1 MTQLDLEH
9 RYYDYLYSKGY
20 SSNEALRRVLQWYLT
35 YFQGFQRVLDI
46 GCGNGEFLQI
56 LQAAGHEAVGVD
68 IDPAMVEQCQ
78 AQGLTA
84 HTADVRTWLPTQA
97 GHYDAIFSSN
107 VIEHLDAPT
116 VEDIVAGAYQALR
129 PGGLLLLGTPN
140 PESAIVHL
148 HEYWRDPTHVRLY
161 SRQLLEFFL
170 HNAGFI
176 EVQSNVNH
184 ETRWE
189 GIDTMLE
196 ALSRATTPPEAT
208 EHVPPPR
215 QHHRV
220 ADLHPWPAP
229 PGPQSSLRQ
238 RLSFR
243 LLHLVFKKFLE
254 PYLDIARLDLEHYR
268 QHIVQLTEQVDWLQ
282 RQMTVVQN
290 RTNHQDEQIQQLGAQ
305 IQQLGTSTRFLYPAR
320 EAFVYGYKPKTVV

>member
-20 SSNEALRRVLQWYLT
+20 SSNEALLRVLQWYLT

-68 IDPAMVEQCQ
+68 IDPAMVEQCR

-97 GHYDAIFSSN
+97 GHFDAIFSSN

-116 VEDIVAGAYQALR
+116 VETIVAGAYQALR

-170 HNAGFI
+170 HNAGFV
-176 EVQSNVNH
+176 EVQSDLNR
-184 ETRWE
+184 ETHW
-189 GIDTMLE
+189 GGVDTMLE
-196 ALSRATTPPEAT
+196 ALSRATTPLEAT
-208 EHVPPPR
+208 ERVPPLR
-215 QHHRV
+215 HRHGV

-229 PGPQSSLRQ
+229 PGAQSSLRQ
-238 RLSFR
+238 RLSYR

-254 PYLDIARLDLEHYR
+254 PYLDAARLDLEHQR
-268 QHIVQLTEQVDWLQ
+268 QHIVQLTAQVDWLQ
-282 RQMTVVQN
+282 RRLMSVQN
-290 RTNHQDEQIQQLGAQ
+290 QADQQGQQLGNN
-305 IQQLGTSTRFLYPAR
+305 IQFLYPAR
-320 EAFVYGYKPKTVV
+320 EAFVYGYKPKVVA

>member
-20 SSNEALRRVLQWYLT
+20 SSNEALRRVLEWYLT
-35 YFQGFQRVLDI
+35 YFQGFPRVLDI
-46 GCGNGEFLQI
+46 GCGNGEFLHI

-68 IDPAMVEQCQ
+68 IDPAMVEQCR

-116 VEDIVAGAYQALR
+116 VEGIVAGAYQALR

-148 HEYWRDPTHVRLY
+148 YEYWRDPTHVRLY

-170 HNAGFI
+170 HNAGFV
-176 EVQSNVNH
+176 EVQSALNR
-184 ETRWE
+184 ETHW
-189 GIDTMLE
+189 GGVDTMLE
-196 ALSRATTPPEAT
+196 ALGRATNPPEAA
-208 EHVPPPR
+208 EPAPPR

-220 ADLHPWPAP
+220 ADPHPWPAP

-254 PYLDIARLDLEHYR
+254 PYLDAARLDLEHQR
-268 QHIVQLTEQVDWLQ
+268 QHIVQLTAQVDWLQ
-282 RQMTVVQN
+282 RQMTVAQN
-290 RTNHQDEQIQQLGAQ
+290 RANHQDEQ

-320 EAFVYGYKPKTVV
+320 EAFVYGYKPGGSRSRLVV